1 MQALKGFRAT
11 DVSLMAL
18 MFFHAICAIITGSML
33 PRIIAEFN
41 LDYSTAGGIETIRS
55 YAIFFVLIIT
65 VKLLR
70 IFRAK
75 TLFIVSRLGIAAGYI
90 VSGLSGDYTFF
101 LFGVI
106 LAGLGAGF
114 VESLIAQTI
123 TNLHRDE
130 NNQEKFFNVIQGVFS
145 IAVITVPLLYGFA
158 LEHGVPWRH
167 LFLYTSILPVLV
179 AALLFFSE
187 LPEVEAEEGGYVE
200 ALRSVF
206 SRAAGRLFSIG
217 IFIGRRSGKSLLC
230 MERHL
235 YRALSERQ
243 PAVRHHRAG
252 HLRPVHV
259 SGPLRH
265 RLHQRQ
271 KGRLLHDVHRRAV
284 RTLRLH
290 SALYHGK
297 AFRCSISRS
306 PLPASRRPLWPSLTG
321 LIADLE
327 PGAKAGYFI
336 VIALM
341 GNIGYA
347 NAPLLMGIL
356 GDITG
361 ELKNGFYIL
370 PVATVAL
377 FGAVCGLRRLAINN
391 GSYYK

>member
-145 IAVITVPLLYGFA
+145 IRRHHRSRCCTA
-158 LEHGVPWRH
+158 LPEHGVPWRH

-217 IFIGRRSGKSLLC
+217 IFIAGGLENLFYVWSATYIALYLNDNQQYATTGLAIFGLFMCLARFATAFISGKKAAYYMMFTAALCGLSASILLFTMGRPSGVLSRARPCRHLRRPVVAFSYGPHRRSGTRRKG
-230 MERHL
+230 RIF
-235 YRALSERQ
+235 Y
-243 PAVRHHRAG
+243 
-252 HLRPVHV
+252 
-259 SGPLRH
+259 RH
-265 RLHQRQ
+265 RPDGQY
-271 KGRLLHDVHRRAV
+271 RLCQCAAAHGHTRRYHR
-284 RTLRLH
+284 
-290 SALYHGK
+290 
-297 AFRCSISRS
+297 
-306 PLPASRRPLWPSLTG
+306 
-321 LIADLE
+321 
-327 PGAKAGYFI
+327 
-336 VIALM
+336 
-341 GNIGYA
+341 
-347 NAPLLMGIL
+347 
-356 GDITG
+356 
-361 ELKNGFYIL
+361 
-370 PVATVAL
+370 
-377 FGAVCGLRRLAINN
+377 
-391 GSYYK
+391 

>member
-217 IFIGRRSGKSLLC
+217 IFIAGGLENLFYVWSATYIALYLTDNQQSATTGLAIFGLFMCLARFATAFISGKKAAYYMMFTAALCGLSASILLFT
-230 MERHL
+230 MEGL
-235 YRALSERQ
+235 PVFYLAL
-243 PAVRHHRAG
+243 ALAG
-252 HLRPVHV
+252 ICV
-259 SGPLRH
+259 G
-265 RLHQRQ
+265 
-271 KGRLLHDVHRRAV
+271 
-284 RTLRLH
+284 
-290 SALYHGK
+290 
-297 AFRCSISRS
+297 
-306 PLPASRRPLWPSLTG
+306 PLWPSLTG